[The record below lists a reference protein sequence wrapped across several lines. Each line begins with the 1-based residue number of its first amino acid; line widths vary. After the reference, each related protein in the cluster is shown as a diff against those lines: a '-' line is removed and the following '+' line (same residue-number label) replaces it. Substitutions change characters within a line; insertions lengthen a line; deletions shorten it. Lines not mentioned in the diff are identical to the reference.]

1 MSGNHIVVKGAR
13 EHNLKSIDVRIP
25 RDRITVITGLSGSG
39 KSSLAFDTI
48 YAEGQRRYVE
58 SLSTYARQ
66 FLGQMEKPDVDY
78 IEGLSPAISIEQRT
92 AGTNP
97 RSTVG
102 TITEVYDY
110 MRLLYAR
117 AGVPHCPGCGKEIS
131 RQTPEAM
138 VDRLLELEDGTTV
151 YIMAPLVRGRKGHH
165 RALIEKAR
173 KQGFVRAR
181 VDGRIVDL
189 DRRIDLE
196 RHKKHTIEVV
206 VDRLKMAP
214 DLRWRLTD
222 SIETALKVGE
232 GVVNAR
238 VGRNREIV
246 MSRLFACID
255 CGISFPEIS
264 PRMFSF
270 NSPYGACRTCDGMGT
285 RLEIDPSLI
294 VPDDSVSLRE
304 GAVTPWGKKRDSLTW
319 SMIETV
325 AERYCIDMDRPFK
338 NLKKAQQK
346 VLLYGTGDQEIEFSL
361 KHSATRRSYEYV
373 SAFEGVIPNLE
384 RRFVETSSDDMRGWI
399 GRYMSMKPCPECHG
413 ARLRPESLA
422 VKVGGRSIAEATAL
436 SVRAGIEFFG
446 GLSFTG
452 RMKKI
457 ATPILK
463 EIQDRLRFM
472 GDVGLSYLTLD
483 RQASTLAGG
492 ESQRI
497 RLATQIG
504 SSLVGVLYV
513 LDEPSIGLHMRDNR
527 RLLDTLRR
535 LRDMGNTVVVVE
547 HDRETIMAADYV
559 IDLGPGA
566 GKDGGRVVAVG
577 NPGRI
582 MKTSNSLTGQYL
594 KGARSI
600 PTPGTRRAGSGERIV
615 IRGARQHNLDN
626 IDVDIEL
633 GTFTCITG
641 VSGSGKSTLVNE
653 ILYRALARHFYSAKQ
668 VPGEHDAIDGIE
680 HIDKVIDID
689 QSPIGRTPRSN
700 PATYTGAFTPIR
712 EVFSQ
717 VPEARMRGYQPGRF
731 SFNVKGGRCE
741 ACRGDGVIKIEMH
754 FLPDVYVRCDVCK
767 GKRYERET
775 LEIRYRGKNIADV
788 LSMTVA
794 EAREFF
800 ENIPAIEKKLDT
812 LYAVGLGYIE
822 LGQRATTLSGGEAQR
837 VKLSKE
843 LSKTSTGK
851 TLYIL
856 DEPTTGLHFEDTL
869 QLLNVLNRLV
879 EMGNTVVVIE
889 HNPDCI
895 KFADRIVDLGPEG
908 GDGGGRVVARGTP
921 EEVARQEGSYTGAVL
936 RQIFDDESK
945 TYRLDKRR
953 AAG

>member
-1 MSGNHIVVKGAR
+1 MSGNYIVVKGAR
-13 EHNLKSIDVRIP
+13 EHNLKSIDVKIP
-25 RDRITVITGLSGSG
+25 RDKITVITGLSGSG

-92 AGTNP
+92 TGTNP

-117 AGVPHCPGCGKEIS
+117 AGVPHCPKCDKEIS

-138 VDRLLELEDGTTV
+138 VDRLMELEDGTAV
-151 YIMAPLVRGRKGHH
+151 YIMAPVVRGRKGHH

-189 DRRIDLE
+189 DRKIDLA

-206 VDRLKMAP
+206 VDRVKMGP

-222 SIETALKVGE
+222 SVETALKVGE
-232 GVVNAR
+232 GVVNVR
-238 VGRNREIV
+238 VGRDKEIV
-246 MSRLFACID
+246 MSQLFACID
-255 CGISFPEIS
+255 CGISFPEVS

-270 NSPYGACRTCDGMGT
+270 NSPFGACQTCDGMGK
-285 RLEIDPSLI
+285 RLEIDPGLV
-294 VPDDSVSLRE
+294 VPDESISLAD
-304 GAVTPWGKKRDSLTW
+304 GAVLPWGKRRSSVTW
-319 SMIETV
+319 SMIDTV
-325 AERYCIDMDRPFK
+325 AERYRIDVDSPFGK
-338 NLKKAQQK
+338 LARAGRK
-346 VLLYGTGDQEIEFSL
+346 VLLYGTGGEEIKFDL
-361 KHSATRRSYEYV
+361 KNSKSRRSYQYD
-373 SAFEGVIPNLE
+373 SPFEGVIPNLE
-384 RRFVETSSDDMRGWI
+384 RRFVETTSDDMRTWI
-399 GRYMSMKPCPECHG
+399 GKFMSMKPCPSCGG

-422 VKVGGRSIAEATAL
+422 VKIAGKSIAEATAL
-436 SVRAGIEFFG
+436 SVRAGLEFFRG
-446 GLSFTG
+446 ITFKG
-452 RMKKI
+452 RIKKI

-463 EIQDRLRFM
+463 EIEDRLSFM
-472 GDVGLSYLTLD
+472 EDVGLSYLTLD
-483 RQASTLAGG
+483 RRASTLAGG

-527 RLLDTLRR
+527 RLLDTLKR

-547 HDRETIMAADYV
+547 HDRETILAADYV

-566 GKDGGRVVAVG
+566 GKDGGRVVALG
-577 NPGRI
+577 SPAKI
-582 MKTSNSLTGQYL
+582 KKSANSLTGQYL
-594 KGARSI
+594 TDSRRI
-600 PTPGTRRAGSGERIV
+600 PTPKARREGSGERLV
-615 IRGARQHNLDN
+615 IRGARQHNLKN
-626 IDVDIEL
+626 IDIGIDL
-633 GTFTCITG
+633 GTFTCVTG

-653 ILYRALARHFYSAKQ
+653 ILYRALARHFYSSKQ
-668 VPGEHDAIDGIE
+668 EPGEHDGIDGIDR
-680 HIDKVIDID
+680 IDKVIDID

-717 VPEARMRGYQPGRF
+717 VPEARVRGYSPGRF

-775 LEIRYRGKNIADV
+775 LEIRYRGRNIAEV

-800 ENIPAIEKKLDT
+800 ENIPSIKKKLDT

-822 LGQRATTLSGGEAQR
+822 LGQPATTLSGGEAQR

-869 QLLNVLNRLV
+869 MLLNVLNRLV
-879 EMGNTVVVIE
+879 ELGNTVVVIE

-895 KFADRIVDLGPEG
+895 KVADRIIDLGPEG
-908 GDGGGRVVARGTP
+908 GDEGGSVVTEGSP
-921 EEVARQEGSYTGAVL
+921 EEVALHKASHTGEVL
-936 RQIFDDESK
+936 RQVFESENR
-945 TYRLDKRR
+945 TYRLEKRR
-953 AAG
+953 AAS

>member
-1 MSGNHIVVKGAR
+1 MPGGYIVVKGAR

-25 RDRITVITGLSGSG
+25 RDKITVITGLSGSG

-58 SLSTYARQ
+58 SLSTYAHQ

-110 MRLLYAR
+110 MRLLFAR
-117 AGVPHCPGCGKEIS
+117 VGVPHCPACGREIT
-131 RQTPEAM
+131 RQTPDAM
-138 VDRLLELEDGTTV
+138 VDRLLELEEGTPV
-151 YIMAPLVRGRKGHH
+151 HIMAPLVRGRKGHH
-165 RALIEKAR
+165 RAIIEKAR

-189 DRRIDLE
+189 DRRMTLA

-206 VDRLKMAP
+206 VDRLRVGP
-214 DLRWRLTD
+214 DLRWRLAD
-222 SIETALKVGE
+222 SIETALKAGG
-232 GVVNAR
+232 GVVNVL
-238 VGRNREIV
+238 VGRGKEIV
-246 MSRLFACID
+246 MSRRFACID
-255 CGISFPEIS
+255 CGVSFPEIS

-270 NSPYGACRTCDGMGT
+270 NSPYGACRTCDGIGR
-285 RLEIDPSLI
+285 RLEVDPALVVPDPSI
-294 VPDDSVSLRE
+294 SLRD
-304 GAVTPWGKKRDSLTW
+304 GAVAPWGRKRDNMTW
-319 SMIETV
+319 SMVEAV
-325 AERYCIDMDRPFK
+325 AERYGIDLDEPFGR
-338 NLKKAQQK
+338 LSTARQR
-346 VLLYGTGDQEIEFSL
+346 VLLRGTGDEEVEFRL
-361 KHSATRRSYEYV
+361 GRGRRGRTYASP
-373 SAFEGVIPNLE
+373 FEGVIPNLE
-384 RRFVETSSDDMRGWI
+384 RRFLGTSSDEVRAWI
-399 GRYMSMKPCPECHG
+399 GRFMAMRPCPACGG

-422 VKVGGRSIAEATAL
+422 VEVGGRSIAEVAAL
-436 SVRAGIEFFG
+436 SVRAGLEFFG
-446 GLSFTG
+446 GLRFEG
-452 RMKKI
+452 RADTV

-463 EIQDRLRFM
+463 EIMDRLKFM
-472 GDVGLSYLTLD
+472 QDVGLSYLTLD
-483 RQASTLAGG
+483 RRASTLAGG

-497 RLATQIG
+497 RIATQIG

-527 RLLDTLRR
+527 RLLGTLRR
-535 LRDMGNTVVVVE
+535 LRGMGNTVIVVE
-547 HDRETIMAADYV
+547 HDRDTISAADYV

-566 GKDGGRVVAVG
+566 GKDGGRVVAAG
-577 NPGRI
+577 SPEEITRNPV
-582 MKTSNSLTGQYL
+582 SLTGQYL
-594 KGARSI
+594 KGARRI
-600 PTPGTRRAGSGERIV
+600 PTPDRRRRGNGERLV
-615 IRGARQHNLDN
+615 IRGARQHNLKN
-626 IDVDIEL
+626 IDVAIEL
-633 GTFTCITG
+633 GTFTCVTG

-653 ILYRALARHFYSAKQ
+653 ILYRALARRFYSARTE
-668 VPGEHDAIDGIE
+668 PGEHDAIEGVE
-680 HIDKVIDID
+680 HIDKVIAID

-712 EVFSQ
+712 EVFSR
-717 VPEARMRGYQPGRF
+717 VPEARVRGYAPGRF

-741 ACRGDGVIKIEMH
+741 ACRGDGVMKIEMH

-767 GKRYERET
+767 GKRYDRET
-775 LEIRYRGKNIADV
+775 LEIRYRGRNIADV
-788 LSMTVA
+788 LAMTVA

-800 ENIPAIEKKLDT
+800 ENIPAVKKKLDT

-843 LSKTSTGK
+843 LSKTSTGN

-869 QLLNVLNRLV
+869 MLLGVLNRLV
-879 EMGNTVVVIE
+879 DMGNTVVIIE

-895 KFADRIVDLGPEG
+895 KVADRVIDLGPEG
-908 GDGGGRVVARGTP
+908 GDEGGRVVAAGTP
-921 EEVARQEGSYTGAVL
+921 EEVARCRDSYTGRVL
-936 RQIFDDESK
+936 RRIFRGEAR
-945 TYRLDKRR
+945 TYRLEKRK

>member
-1 MSGNHIVVKGAR
+1 MPGNYIVVKGAR

-25 RDRITVITGLSGSG
+25 RDKITVITGLSGSG

-58 SLSTYARQ
+58 SLSAYARQ

-110 MRLLYAR
+110 MRLLFAR
-117 AGVPHCPGCGKEIS
+117 AGVPHCPACGREIS

-138 VDRLLELEDGTTV
+138 VNRLLELEPGTPV
-151 YIMAPLVRGRKGHH
+151 HIMAPLVRGKKGHH
-165 RALIEKAR
+165 RALLEKAR
-173 KQGFVRAR
+173 KHGFVRAR
-181 VDGRIVDL
+181 VDGKIVDL
-189 DRRIDLE
+189 DGKIELA

-206 VDRLKMAP
+206 VDRLKIGP

-222 SIETALKVGE
+222 SVETALKTGD
-232 GVVNAR
+232 GVVVVLA
-238 VGRNREIV
+238 GRDTEII
-246 MSRLFACID
+246 MSRLFACVD
-255 CGISFPEIS
+255 CGISMPEVS
-264 PRMFSF
+264 PRTFSF
-270 NSPYGACRTCDGMGT
+270 NSPYGACPACDGMGR
-285 RLEIDPSLI
+285 RLEVDPALV
-294 VPDDSVSLRE
+294 VPDDSLSLSA
-304 GAVTPWGKKRDSLTW
+304 GAVIPWGAKRRNVTW
-319 SMIETV
+319 SMIDSV
-325 AERYCIDMDRPFK
+325 VDRYGIDIDRPFGD
-338 NLKKAQQK
+338 LTPAQQK
-346 VLLYGTGDQEIEFSL
+346 ILLYGTGEEEVQFVL
-361 KHSATRRSYEYV
+361 KDSKRRYEYL
-373 SAFEGVIPNLE
+373 STFEGVIPNLE
-384 RRFVETSSDDMRGWI
+384 RRFVETSSDDIRAHI
-399 GRYMSMKPCPECHG
+399 GGFMTMKPCPACGG
-413 ARLRPESLA
+413 ARLKPESLA
-422 VKVGGRSIAEATAL
+422 VRLGGKSIAEVTAL
-436 SVRAGIEFFG
+436 SVDAALAFFR
-446 GLSFTG
+446 GLSFSG
-452 RMKKI
+452 SMKKV
-457 ATPILK
+457 ATPVVK
-463 EIQDRLRFM
+463 EIEDRLRFM
-472 GDVGLSYLTLD
+472 DDVGLSYLTLD

-527 RLLDTLRR
+527 RLLDTLER

-547 HDRETIMAADYV
+547 HDRETILAADYV

-577 NPGRI
+577 SPDKIKKSR
-582 MKTSNSLTGQYL
+582 NSLTGRYL
-594 KGARSI
+594 SDARRI
-600 PTPGTRRAGSGERIV
+600 PTPDGRRAGSGERLV
-615 IRGARQHNLDN
+615 IRGPREHNLKGM
-626 IDVDIEL
+626 DVAIPL

-653 ILYRALARHFYSAKQ
+653 ILYRALARHFYSSKQ
-668 VPGEHDAIDGIE
+668 EPGMHGGIDGVG

-717 VPEARMRGYQPGRF
+717 VPESKVRGYQPGRF

-775 LEIRYRGKNIADV
+775 LEVRYRGKNIADV

-800 ENIPAIEKKLDT
+800 ENIPAIKKKLDT
-812 LYAVGLGYIE
+812 LHAVGLGYIE
-822 LGQRATTLSGGEAQR
+822 LGQPATTLSGGEAQR

-843 LSKTSTGK
+843 LSKTSTGR

-869 QLLNVLNRLV
+869 MLLNVLNRLV
-879 EMGNTVVVIE
+879 EKGNTVVVIE

-895 KFADRIVDLGPEG
+895 KVADHIIDLGPEG
-908 GDGGGRVVARGTP
+908 GDAGGYVVVEGSPEDVAGHQGSHTGRVLRRIL
-921 EEVARQEGSYTGAVL
+921 ESEG
-936 RQIFDDESK
+936 RPN
-945 TYRLDKRR
+945 RLEKRI
-953 AAG
+953 ASG

>member
-1 MSGNHIVVKGAR
+1 MAGNYIVVKGAR
-13 EHNLKSIDVRIP
+13 EHNLKSVDVRIP
-25 RDRITVITGLSGSG
+25 RDKITVITGLSGSG

-78 IEGLSPAISIEQRT
+78 IEGLSPSISIEQRM

-102 TITEVYDY
+102 TITEIYDY
-110 MRLLYAR
+110 MRLLFAR
-117 AGVPHCPGCGKEIS
+117 AGVPHCPECGREIS

-138 VDRLLELEDGTTV
+138 VDRLLDLEDGTPV

-165 RALIEKAR
+165 KALLEKAR

-181 VDGRIVDL
+181 VDGKIVDL
-189 DRRIDLE
+189 DRSLDLA

-206 VDRLKMAP
+206 VDRLKIGP

-222 SIETALKVGE
+222 SVETALKAGD
-232 GVVNAR
+232 GVISVR
-238 VGRNREIV
+238 VGKNKEIL
-246 MSRLFACID
+246 MSRLFACVD

-270 NSPYGACRTCDGMGT
+270 NSPYGACQTCDGMGK
-285 RLEIDPSLI
+285 RLEIDPGLI
-294 VPDDSVSLRE
+294 VPDEGISLKD
-304 GAVTPWGKKRDSLTW
+304 GAVIPWGAKRGNVTW
-319 SMIETV
+319 SMIESV
-325 AERYCIDMDRPFK
+325 VERYGIDPEKPFGG
-338 NLKKAQQK
+338 LTEAQRGA
-346 VLLYGTGDQEIEFSL
+346 LLYGTGEEEIEFKL
-361 KHSATRRSYEYV
+361 KDSKRKYEYR
-373 SAFEGVIPNLE
+373 SPFEGAIPNLE
-384 RRFVETSSDDMRGWI
+384 RRFVETSSDDIRAYI
-399 GRYMSMKPCPECHG
+399 GKFMSMKPCPSCGG

-422 VKVGGRSIAEATAL
+422 VRVGGISIAEAAAL
-436 SVRAGIEFFG
+436 SVKTGLDFFR
-446 GLSFTG
+446 GLVFED
-452 RMKKI
+452 RMKTI
-457 ATPILK
+457 ATPIVK
-463 EIQDRLRFM
+463 EIEDRLSFM
-472 GDVGLSYLTLD
+472 EDVGLSYLTLD

-527 RLLDTLRR
+527 RLLDTLKR
-535 LRDMGNTVVVVE
+535 LRDMGNTVIVVE

-577 NPGRI
+577 APEKI
-582 MKTSNSLTGQYL
+582 MKSRSSLTGRYL
-594 KGARSI
+594 RGARSI
-600 PTPGTRRAGSGERIV
+600 PTPERRRAGSGRHIA
-615 IRGARQHNLDN
+615 IRGARQHNLKD
-626 IDVDIEL
+626 IDVAIPT
-633 GTFTCITG
+633 GTLTCVTG
-641 VSGSGKSTLVNE
+641 VSGSGKSTLVND
-653 ILYRALARHFYSAKQ
+653 ILYRSLARQFYNYKQ
-668 VPGEHDAIDGIE
+668 EPGEHDCIEGIE
-680 HIDKVIDID
+680 NIDKVIDID

-717 VPEARMRGYQPGRF
+717 MAEAKMRGYLPGRF

-767 GKRYERET
+767 GRRYERET
-775 LEIRYRGKNIADV
+775 LEIRYRGKNIAEV

-800 ENIPAIEKKLDT
+800 ENIPAIRKKLDT

-822 LGQRATTLSGGEAQR
+822 LGQPATTLSGGEAQR

-869 QLLNVLNRLV
+869 MLLGVLNRLV
-879 EMGNTVVVIE
+879 DRGNTVVIIE

-895 KFADRIVDLGPEG
+895 KVADYIIDLGPEG
-908 GDGGGRVVARGTP
+908 GDEGGRVVVEGPP
-921 EEVARQEGSYTGAVL
+921 EAVAAHGGSYTGLVL
-936 RQIFDDESK
+936 RQIFEAESGPN
-945 TYRLDKRR
+945 RLEKRT
-953 AAG
+953 AWS

>member
-452 RMKKI
+452 R
-457 ATPILK
+457 
-463 EIQDRLRFM
+463 
-472 GDVGLSYLTLD
+472 
-483 RQASTLAGG
+483 
-492 ESQRI
+492 
-497 RLATQIG
+497 
-504 SSLVGVLYV
+504 
-513 LDEPSIGLHMRDNR
+513 
-527 RLLDTLRR
+527 
-535 LRDMGNTVVVVE
+535 
-547 HDRETIMAADYV
+547 
-559 IDLGPGA
+559 
-566 GKDGGRVVAVG
+566 
-577 NPGRI
+577 
-582 MKTSNSLTGQYL
+582 
-594 KGARSI
+594 
-600 PTPGTRRAGSGERIV
+600 
-615 IRGARQHNLDN
+615 
-626 IDVDIEL
+626 
-633 GTFTCITG
+633 
-641 VSGSGKSTLVNE
+641 
-653 ILYRALARHFYSAKQ
+653 
-668 VPGEHDAIDGIE
+668 
-680 HIDKVIDID
+680 
-689 QSPIGRTPRSN
+689 
-700 PATYTGAFTPIR
+700 
-712 EVFSQ
+712 
-717 VPEARMRGYQPGRF
+717 
-731 SFNVKGGRCE
+731 
-741 ACRGDGVIKIEMH
+741 
-754 FLPDVYVRCDVCK
+754 
-767 GKRYERET
+767 
-775 LEIRYRGKNIADV
+775 
-788 LSMTVA
+788 
-794 EAREFF
+794 
-800 ENIPAIEKKLDT
+800 
-812 LYAVGLGYIE
+812 
-822 LGQRATTLSGGEAQR
+822 
-837 VKLSKE
+837 
-843 LSKTSTGK
+843 
-851 TLYIL
+851 
-856 DEPTTGLHFEDTL
+856 
-869 QLLNVLNRLV
+869 
-879 EMGNTVVVIE
+879 
-889 HNPDCI
+889 
-895 KFADRIVDLGPEG
+895 
-908 GDGGGRVVARGTP
+908 
-921 EEVARQEGSYTGAVL
+921 
-936 RQIFDDESK
+936 
-945 TYRLDKRR
+945 
-953 AAG
+953 